1 MHRRLLPDGPVS
13 LTHAC
18 RYVIADAGSASNSP
32 ISWIVGATFLKNVY
46 SVFRYNPPAVGFAA
60 LSDNA
65 GAVSNGT
72 ITTTNN
78 GGSSGSTSAAGQ
90 SAQSMSAGLVLA
102 VAGAVAA
109 AAAW

>member
-1 MHRRLLPDGPVS
+1 MVTCADGS
-13 LTHAC
+13 
-18 RYVIADAGSASNSP
+18 RSGNSP

-46 SVFRYNPPAVGFAA
+46 SVFRYNPPAIGFAA

-78 GGSSGSTSAAGQ
+78 GGTSGSPTSAAGRGIQ
-90 SAQSMSAGLVLA
+90 AMSAGLVLA

-109 AAAW
+109 TAW